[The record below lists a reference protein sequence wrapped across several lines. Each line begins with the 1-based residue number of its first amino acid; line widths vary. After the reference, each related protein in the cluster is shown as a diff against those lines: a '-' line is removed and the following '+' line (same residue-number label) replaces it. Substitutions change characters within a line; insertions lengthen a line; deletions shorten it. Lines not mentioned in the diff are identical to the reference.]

1 MESVFIASDQA
12 GFFLKERIKQR
23 FSKKILFTDLGV
35 HSTEPVFYPLVG
47 AKLGKKISTESGNKK
62 GIVFCDNC
70 FEMNAIINKFP
81 KAKSALIMDDRA
93 AKIAREMH
101 DANVACMGIHSMNEM
116 LAARIIEV
124 FLRTEFREN
133 KKK

>member
-23 FSKKILFTDLGV
+23 FANKIEFNDLGA
-35 HSTEPVFYPLVG
+35 HSPEPVFFPLVG
-47 AKLGKKISTESGNKK
+47 VKLGKKISSEPNKI
-62 GIVFCDNC
+62 GIVFCDKC
-70 FEMNAIINKFP
+70 LEMNAIINKFP
-81 KAKSALIMDDRA
+81 KAKSALILDDRT
-93 AKIAREMH
+93 AKIARQRH
-101 DANVACMGIHSMNEM
+101 GANIACMGVHTMNEM

-124 FLRTEFREN
+124 FLRTEFKEN

>member
-1 MESVFIASDQA
+1 MESVFIAADQA

-23 FSKKILFTDLGV
+23 FSKKIEFKDLGIY
-35 HSTEPVFYPLVG
+35 STEPVFYPLVG
-47 AKLGKKISTESGNKK
+47 VKLGKTISAETGEKK
-62 GIVFCDNC
+62 GIVFCDKC
-70 FEMNAIINKFP
+70 LEMNAIINKFP
-81 KAKSALIMDDRA
+81 KAKSAVILDDRA
-93 AKIAREMH
+93 AKIAREKNN
-101 DANVACMGIHSMNEM
+101 ANIACVGIHTVNEL